1 MAKYEVLVYSKDGLP
16 MGNIF
21 ALCKNFQWQK
31 VRNDAGSVTFDLDL
45 ERYEQYIEE
54 IGFGDD
60 PHSFMEVG
68 RTDIRVR
75 RNGQWLVGTN
85 IIKFDYGVDE
95 NSVTMKV
102 SCTGYLNYYKKR
114 YIDID
119 FDNTPQEDII
129 WGVIDACNQKYGGDY
144 GITQGV
150 HVGESIVRDRHQVR
164 KEVKSFIQQMTQLRA
179 GVDVDITA
187 DKKLNTFIAQ
197 GAYRPDIRLVYPG
210 NIASFGFSRSVENVS
225 NFIYGVGSGNGED
238 AIQAESEDAASE
250 DYLYRREQIAS
261 YNSVIEEGTLQQNID
276 SLKHYLSD
284 PIELPTISVQINTFD
299 LSSLGIGDTIS
310 VEMTGNKSLAHI
322 NGFYRIESITCKVN
336 DQGDEFVD
344 LTFDDIDINE
354 IISLQEGSNEN

>member
-31 VRNDAGSVTFDLDL
+31 VRNDAGSVSFDLDL
-45 ERYEQYIEE
+45 ERYEQYLET

-60 PHSFMEVG
+60 PFAFMETG
-68 RTDIRVR
+68 RTDIRVK
-75 RNGQWLVGTN
+75 RNGQWIIGTN
-85 IIKFDYGVDE
+85 VIKFDYSVNE

-119 FDNTPQEDII
+119 YDDTPQEEIM
-129 WGVIDACNQKYGGDY
+129 WGVIEACNAKYGGDY

-164 KEVKSFIQQMTQLRA
+164 KEVKSFLQQMSQVRA
-179 GVDVDITA
+179 GVDFEITA
-187 DKKLNTFIAQ
+187 DKKLNTYIAQ
-197 GAYRPDIRLVYPG
+197 GAYRPDVRLTYAG
-210 NIASFGFSRSVENVS
+210 NIESFGFSRSVENVS

-238 AIQAESEDAASE
+238 AVQAESEDAASE

-261 YNSVIEEGTLQQNID
+261 YNSVIDTNTLQQNID
-276 SLKHYLSD
+276 ALKHYTSNA
-284 PIELPTISVQINTFD
+284 IELPTITVQINTLD
-299 LSSLGIGDTIS
+299 LSTVGIGDTIS
-310 VEMTGNKSLAHI
+310 VVMNGNKSLAHI

-336 DQGDEFVD
+336 DQGDESVD

-354 IISLQEGSNEN
+354 IISLQEGTNEA